1 MLGKIM
7 QKNNIMWRCLF
18 TLLLALGG
26 GIPNSCNK
34 CG

>member
-26 GIPNSCNK
+26 GIHFR
-34 CG
+34 GYRY